1 MLRGGTEYAKT
12 PTKTN
17 KGGGNAHENVR
28 PNKKIIKKHF
38 YPLRKSCVGDH
49 KSVNWIKIMDS
60 AKLAAATFLIY
71 LFVKGMF
78 TFASML

>member
-49 KSVNWIKIMDS
+49 KSLCRIKIVD
-60 AKLAAATFLIY
+60 LNQTQI
-71 LFVKGMF
+71 
-78 TFASML
+78 